1 MGVDE
6 GDQVNYGASRRS
18 QRAPEWESIRLPP
31 GDYVVRLGVDG
42 ETAAIFAGLNAFAP
56 IKVCGWPR
64 AAAFVQS
71 AKRCDLDEPLCWE
84 VTVGNLE

>member
-1 MGVDE
+1 
-6 GDQVNYGASRRS
+6 
-18 QRAPEWESIRLPP
+18 
-31 GDYVVRLGVDG
+31 VDG

-71 AKRCDLDEPLCWE
+71 AKGRDLGDPLCWA